1 LDREEMMEKAKAGA
15 MFKGVFI
22 AECYRKGKLIW
33 TEVAENLT
41 VNEGLDHMLA
51 VALTGKTLIEPFY
64 CVLFE
69 SDTTPLATHD
79 YAAPGYTE
87 VNAAIDEATRPEY
100 EDAVSSKQITNS
112 ANKATFTFNDTK
124 TVYGAALVGG
134 SNTKGDTTDAATH
147 VLLCSSKF
155 ASSRAVVDD
164 DVINLTYTVTAAD
177 AG

>member
-1 LDREEMMEKAKAGA
+1 MEKLKAGTK
-15 MFKGVFI
+15 FKGVFEV
-22 AECYRKGKLIW
+22 ECFRKGKLMW
-33 TEVAENLT
+33 REVCENLF

-69 SDTTPLATHD
+69 SDTTILVTHD

-100 EDAVSSKQITNS
+100 EDAISSKQITNS
-112 ANKATFTFNDTK
+112 ANKAAFTFNDTK
-124 TVYGAALVGG
+124 TIYGAALVGG
-134 SNTKGDTTDAATH
+134 SSAKGDTTDAATH
-147 VLLCSSKF
+147 VLLCASQF
-155 ASSRAVVDD
+155 GSSRAVVDD